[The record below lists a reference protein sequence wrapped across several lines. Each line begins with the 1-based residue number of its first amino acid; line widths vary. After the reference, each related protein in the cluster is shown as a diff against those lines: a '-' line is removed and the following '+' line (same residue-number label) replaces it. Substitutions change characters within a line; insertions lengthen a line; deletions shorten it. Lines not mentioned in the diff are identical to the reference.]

1 MVAYS
6 SKQLFISAPQNHYTK
21 SIGKFPKKVA
31 HASFRQCSAYI
42 VSGQDPNLRKIKF
55 YGTLE

>member
-1 MVAYS
+1 M
-6 SKQLFISAPQNHYTK
+6 
-21 SIGKFPKKVA
+21 GEFPKKAA

-42 VSGQDPNLRKIKF
+42 VSGQDYDLRKIKF